1 MLFSATDNLKRQ
13 PVFSVVCGI
22 ISLLQLYLN
31 ESSDIRRELSSIR
44 SLELSHERAVRTFLY
59 TITKLVGR
67 KRGCKFMVTYPHSCP
82 PSQILFYFTHIF
94 HVQ

>member
-1 MLFSATDNLKRQ
+1 MLFSPTDNLKRQ

-31 ESSDIRRELSSIR
+31 ESSDIRREFSSIR
-44 SLELSHERAVRTFLY
+44 SLELFHEGAVRTFLY

-67 KRGCKFMVTYPHSCP
+67 RGCKFMVTYLYSFL
-82 PSQILFYFTHIF
+82 PSQSLFYFTHIF